1 MIIHCRRDYDIQKGL
16 CGEFYNTVEVFGHF
30 FAYPD
35 FFYEIVSGA
44 DVVPGNN
51 TLCEV
56 CTGHEDYL
64 LVLLAE
70 A

>member
-1 MIIHCRRDYDIQKGL
+1 MIIHCRRDRKVEQGL
-16 CGEFYNTVEVFGHF
+16 CGEWYDSTKLYGHF

-56 CTGHEDYL
+56 CTGHQDYP